1 MRYILFFMAMLL
13 GWGNLNTITAQ
24 TKTITA
30 LETQSKEGT
39 SIERLEAWHQLAA
52 YYYER
57 DIGRANRR
65 NESAMQFMVEN
76 RALAAKPIASL
87 IWSDKAKIAI
97 ALGDYEE
104 SIEASVKAMELATV
118 SSDNTALVIAYS
130 NLGWVYA
137 LKGHSQLAIKYLLQA
152 VKLAEKEVDGI
163 LQKQAYQMVGKAYL
177 ILYETE
183 QAFYFLERAKRI
195 KTRTSNPS
203 LSLDLGVAYLQQS
216 SIDKAA
222 EIVGEAIGVAK
233 KKGQKR
239 MIAYGDFLLG
249 EIAYANLDW
258 DKADNAYYTA
268 LKQYKKL
275 KDQLGEARALE
286 GQSKVKQQQNEP
298 QKAIVLL
305 EKALKIVN
313 NIGAK
318 TPLQNLYKELSSTY
332 NSSGKYEE
340 ALMYY
345 RKYTVVKDSILDRDK
360 SRAIAEIQTKHNA
373 KVLKKEKKELEEK
386 TKNQALEIE
395 LRNKEINIQELR
407 NNQNFYVILALGI
420 GLGLALIIGFL
431 ILRQN
436 GLKSQIRETELE
448 QRALRSQMNPHFMF
462 NSLNS
467 IQSLIAI
474 GDNSAASI
482 YLAKFSRLVRRILQN
497 TRETYIPMQ
506 QEIDFLDNYIELEQ
520 RRFKEAFDFEVNV
533 TQIEDA
539 HFVMIPP
546 LVIQPF
552 IENAIIHGLLRK
564 KEKGKLLVIFEDY
577 NQDFVKCIVQDNGIG
592 RAAAAKFKSDKKH
605 ESLGIKITEQRLAYL
620 TMKQKSNHP
629 LIKVI
634 DLEDEDSIAMGTAVE
649 ILLPIKYKA

>member
-1 MRYILFFMAMLL
+1 MAMLL